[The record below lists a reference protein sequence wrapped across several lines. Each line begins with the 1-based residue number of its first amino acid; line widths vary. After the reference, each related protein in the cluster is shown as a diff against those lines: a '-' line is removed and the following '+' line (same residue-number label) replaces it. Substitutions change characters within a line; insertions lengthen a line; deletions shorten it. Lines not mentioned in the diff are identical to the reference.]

1 MKLIRE
7 IAQVNK
13 SNFVKCESAGGRY
26 YIEGIFLQ
34 ADMVNRNNRRYPSR
48 FVESAVNQY
57 QRNYI
62 DTHKSCGEME
72 HPDSPNINYE
82 RACIKT
88 VSLIRDGTNWI
99 GKGLVL
105 STPMGQLVESLIR
118 DEVALGVSSRALA
131 SSKFESGVEVI
142 GDDLTYC
149 AIDVVS
155 DPSAQDA
162 WVNGVLERKEYV
174 INNGIISEKTIG
186 QALKARDK
194 KIDFAAIGKF
204 LSAELNRIR

>member
-13 SNFVKCESAGGRY
+13 SNFIKCESNAGRY

-34 ADMVNRNNRRYPSR
+34 ADMVNRNNRRYPAR

-57 QRNYI
+57 QRDFI
-62 DTHKSCGEME
+62 DTNKSCGEME
-72 HPDSPNINYE
+72 HPDHPHINYE

-88 VSLIRDGTNWI
+88 ISLRREGSNWI

-118 DEVALGVSSRALA
+118 DDVALGVSSRALA
-131 SSKFESGVEVI
+131 SSKYESGIEVI
-142 GDDLTYC
+142 EDDLTYC

-194 KIDFAAIGKF
+194 KIDFAAISKF